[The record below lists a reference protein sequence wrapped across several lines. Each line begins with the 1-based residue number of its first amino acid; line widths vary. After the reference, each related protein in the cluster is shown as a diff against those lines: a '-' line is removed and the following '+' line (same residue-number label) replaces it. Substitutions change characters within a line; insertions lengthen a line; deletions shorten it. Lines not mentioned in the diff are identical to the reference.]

1 MHFSR
6 RVRIARLSAGM
17 TQQALAQ
24 RLCVTRTAIANWEG
38 TARGRPATDRILRL
52 AVVTGVSF
60 EWLATGRGAPG
71 VVEPDAAP
79 PAEVEMIHDP
89 LEMRVLHA
97 FRSLPQQEL
106 LRAVHW
112 MERRCGLSN
121 VGT

>member
-1 MHFSR
+1 MQFAR

-24 RLCVTRTAIANWEG
+24 RLCVSRTAIANWEG

-60 EWLATGRGAPG
+60 EWLATGRGSSGVMEPNVAPST
-71 VVEPDAAP
+71 E
-79 PAEVEMIHDP
+79 AEVIQDP

-112 MERRCGLSN
+112 MERRCGLSH
-121 VGT
+121 VGA